1 MLTGLQISSCIDIQ
15 SNKILNFQ
23 FDVIWLI
30 NIMQNHWRQRNIFVS
45 HYSNVYGVSNHRH
58 LDCLL
63 NHLFRRRSK
72 KTSKLCITG
81 LWEGINRS
89 SVDSPH
95 KGPITRK
102 MFPFDDV
109 IMTKTK
115 QCEILIAW
123 HVYMLGHLS
132 TQWWLTNGWIAVF
145 ISYATW
151 RIETNHLTT
160 VPVSCG
166 QSVGTH
172 ISRDIYCRKYL
183 RSYGLPSQPVA
194 NMYWC
199 YVEINGS
206 VHGDCNVTW
215 AIHFHHAWR
224 HPFLCSFIAVPDR
237 YQYMIDRHWTTTLH
251 GILACRSH
259 TSIILAYDPF
269 IPVLCQYIRWRR
281 KAFATPRV
289 IYRCFNAIQQ

>member
-1 MLTGLQISSCIDIQ
+1 MFVLLLQVSADKIIGTLINCKNICSIITSVLGMLTGLQISSCIDIQ
-15 SNKILNFQ
+15 SNKILNCQ

-30 NIMQNHWRQRNIFVS
+30 NIMQNHWRQGNIFVS

-109 IMTKTK
+109 SMTKTK

-123 HVYMLGHLS
+123 HVYMLGHLRDS
-132 TQWWLTNGWIAVF
+132 GHNGHKPKRPKPKRPQTETATNRNGHKPKRPQTGTATNRKGHRPDWPQTGTVTNRNGHKPERPQIEIDTT
-145 ISYATW
+145 ISDSAGYKCMCS
-151 RIETNHLTT
+151 IE
-160 VPVSCG
+160 VSNSCRDLVNSNK
-166 QSVGTH
+166 SVT
-172 ISRDIYCRKYL
+172 IY
-183 RSYGLPSQPVA
+183 
-194 NMYWC
+194 M
-199 YVEINGS
+199 S
-206 VHGDCNVTW
+206 V
-215 AIHFHHAWR
+215 
-224 HPFLCSFIAVPDR
+224 
-237 YQYMIDRHWTTTLH
+237 
-251 GILACRSH
+251 
-259 TSIILAYDPF
+259 
-269 IPVLCQYIRWRR
+269 
-281 KAFATPRV
+281 K
-289 IYRCFNAIQQ
+289 